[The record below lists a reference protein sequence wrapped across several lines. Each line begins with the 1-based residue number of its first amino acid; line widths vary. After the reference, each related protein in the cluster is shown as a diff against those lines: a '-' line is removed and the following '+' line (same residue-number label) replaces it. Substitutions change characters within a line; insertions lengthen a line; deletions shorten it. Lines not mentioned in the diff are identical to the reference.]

1 MAEQVDILIT
11 REFVGELDDSRGWSD
26 ARIGMFLD
34 RANGSVNRAAAA
46 IWTAKA
52 SGWAHLVDT
61 TESGS
66 SRRLGSLIDNAKK
79 MAEMYTKTAVDEE
92 AGGSVG
98 GPFTVAITRG

>member
-1 MAEQVDILIT
+1 MADQDSIETT
-11 REFVGELDDSRGWSD
+11 REFIGELDDSRGWSD
-26 ARIGMFLD
+26 ARIGLFLD
-34 RANGSVNRAAAA
+34 RADGSVNRAAAA

-52 SGWAHLVDT
+52 SHWAGLVDV

-79 MAEMYTKTAVDEE
+79 MTDLFTKAAVDEE

>member
-1 MAEQVDILIT
+1 MADQSSIEIT
-11 REFVGELDDSRGWSD
+11 REFIGELDDSRGWSD

-34 RANGSVNRAAAA
+34 RADGSVNRAAAS

-52 SGWAHLVDT
+52 SHWAHLVDT

-66 SRRLGSLIDNAKK
+66 TRRLGALIDNARK
-79 MAEMYTKTAVDEE
+79 MADSFTKTAVDEE